1 MQMGDSDQEEAD
13 SDAPGPAAADGH
25 LHSMPLH
32 NSRNYDDDD
41 DDEEEEE
48 EAGRRRP
55 ELAPSSRPSR
65 KLDLGDHVDAD
76 LYGLRRSVSMALKSR
91 VP

>member
-41 DDEEEEE
+41 DDEEEE
-48 EAGRRRP
+48 AGPRRP